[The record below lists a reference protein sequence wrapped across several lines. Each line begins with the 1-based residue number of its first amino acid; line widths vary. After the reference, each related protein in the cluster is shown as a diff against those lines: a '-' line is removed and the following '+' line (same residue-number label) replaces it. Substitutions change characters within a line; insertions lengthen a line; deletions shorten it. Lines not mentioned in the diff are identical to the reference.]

1 MRLTAAP
8 ALTPADRRLAE
19 CAAVLRRSEAETR
32 ELIESHAQAVGYSFD
47 QALARFWSVLCA
59 NLPQEN
65 AA

>member
-8 ALTPADRRLAE
+8 ALTPADRRLAD

-47 QALARFWSVLCA
+47 QALARFWRVLCETTH
-59 NLPQEN
+59 QRQ